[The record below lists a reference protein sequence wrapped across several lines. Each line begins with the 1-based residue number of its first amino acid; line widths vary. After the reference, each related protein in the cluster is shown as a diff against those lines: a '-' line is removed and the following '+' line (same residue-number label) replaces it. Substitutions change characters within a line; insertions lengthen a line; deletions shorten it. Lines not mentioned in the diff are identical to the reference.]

1 MAIDKHDKDRLQL
14 WAVVISHMTLL
25 TALTN
30 EAEFAIVSNETRV
43 QHLRAEAAQRL
54 EAAPKGND
62 ELVAVYRLIFD
73 ILSLQDKINRNRH
86 RISTLSA

>member
-1 MAIDKHDKDRLQL
+1 
-14 WAVVISHMTLL
+14 MTLL
-25 TALTN
+25 TPLTN
-30 EAEFAIVSNETRV
+30 EAEVAIESNETRI

-73 ILSLQDKINRNRH
+73 ILSLQDTINRDRH